1 MIKLQHMNYRFA
13 TGLFLLFL
21 LLSATIDGQT
31 VRYAVTRSPL
41 SSDRFDE
48 FCPVYYKKGIVF
60 CSNRDLDAVN
70 KYSDLSGKNFIKIFY
85 IDTTAVMSWQDARL
99 FSKNLK
105 TKLNDGPVSFS
116 RDLNTVYF
124 SRNIY
129 ADGASTE
136 LSSPRNKLGLFTS
149 EFEGEWKKPHDFRFN
164 NEWYN
169 ITAPCLSPDGTM
181 LFFASDKPGGYG
193 GSDLYYCLWQ
203 KDYWGDPVNM
213 GQLVNTQ
220 GNESYPFMCRDGELF
235 FSSDGHGGL
244 GGKDIYFTRLIDSVW
259 QKPVHLNAPI
269 NSKYDDFALITD
281 PLMKK
286 GYFSSNRDGTYDIFS
301 FTSVIPQ
308 LFYSTEQRINLYCYK
323 FRGGTKLE
331 IDPGSMQYEWTF
343 GDTGKSE
350 GDDAEH
356 CFTGPGIYNIEE
368 NVTDKKTGRIIFTK
382 QRLTLEIKNIEQPF
396 ISCPDYA
403 IEGES
408 ASFNAGKSFQPD
420 RKILNYFWDF
430 GDGSADT
437 GKVASHKFT
446 NPGIDTIRL
455 GLALLDIKTGDAS
468 IVSVYKVIKIFKDQ
482 KEMNSSV
489 ININNTQKTIPEVDK
504 YDHAVISNY
513 YKALSDDE
521 AGFLYEVKVFS
532 SHRHT
537 DPSGDT
543 FRNLLSRYSVKE
555 IYQPESDTYRYIVS
569 EESDFASSVRIL
581 RNVISLGFTD
591 AVIQTR
597 TLTLPE
603 EKDLYNLRRV
613 YGTSADLFFGRT
625 DARLTSAGFT
635 YFDQVVTFM
644 NRYPD
649 VKLLIE
655 SFTDKAGTSSADML
669 LSVQRAQAVA
679 NYIAGR
685 GINSERLIARGYGDT
700 RPFSVNS
707 SEEEKKKDQRI
718 ELMIIR

>member
-1 MIKLQHMNYRFA
+1 MNHRFK
-13 TGLFLLFL
+13 TGLFLLIL
-21 LLSATIDGQT
+21 SLSAGVSGQT
-31 VRYAVTRSPL
+31 ENYTVKKSPL
-41 SSDRFDE
+41 SSDKFDE
-48 FCPVYYKKGIVF
+48 FCPVYYKGGIVF
-60 CSNRDLDAVN
+60 CSNRDIDAVN
-70 KYSDLSGKNFIKIFY
+70 KYSDLRGKNFIKIFY
-85 IDTTAVMSWQDARL
+85 TDTSAFMSWQDAKL

-105 TKLNDGPVSFS
+105 TRMNDGPVSFS
-116 RDLNTVYF
+116 HDLSTVYF

-129 ADGASTE
+129 AEGSSADM
-136 LSSPRNKLGLFTS
+136 SSPRNKLGLFTS
-149 EFEGEWKKPHDFRFN
+149 EFDGEWKKPHDFRYN

-169 ITAPCLSPDGTM
+169 ITAPCLSPDGSV
-181 LFFASDKPGGYG
+181 LFFASDKPGGHG
-193 GSDLYYCLWQ
+193 GSDLYYCLWE

-213 GQLVNTQ
+213 GPLVNSP

-244 GGKDIYFTRLIDSVW
+244 GGKDIFYTRLIDSVW

-269 NSKYDDFALITD
+269 NSRYDDFALITD
-281 PLMKK
+281 PLMKN

-301 FTSVIPQ
+301 FNTSNPQ
-308 LFYSTEQRINLYCYK
+308 LFYSTEQRTNVYCYK
-323 FRGGTKLE
+323 FRGGVKLD

-343 GDTGKSE
+343 GDSGKSA

-356 CFTGPGIYNIEE
+356 CFAGPGIYNIEE
-368 NVTDKKTGRIIFTK
+368 NVTDRQTGRVLFTK
-382 QRLTLEIKNIEQPF
+382 QRLTLEIKDIEQPF
-396 ISCPDYA
+396 ISSA
-403 IEGES
+403 ISAVAGEPV
-408 ASFNAGKSFQPD
+408 SFNADKSYLPD
-420 RKILNYFWDF
+420 QKILDYYWDF
-430 GDGSADT
+430 GDGTLDT
-437 GKVASHKFT
+437 GKVTAHKFS
-446 NPGIDTIRL
+446 NQGDDTVRL
-455 GLALLDIKTGDAS
+455 GLALQNIKTGATS
-468 IVSVYKVIKIFKDQ
+468 LVSVYKVIKIFKDQ
-482 KEMNSSV
+482 SGMNSFVAYNS
-489 ININNTQKTIPEVDK
+489 NIRKTVPDVDQ

-513 YKALSDDE
+513 YKALSDD
-521 AGFLYEVKVFS
+521 AASFLYQVKVFS
-532 SHRHT
+532 SRNHT
-537 DPSGDT
+537 DPASDI
-543 FRNLLSRYSVKE
+543 FRNLLSRYYVKE
-555 IYQPESDTYRYIVS
+555 IYQPESDSYGYIVS
-569 EESDFASSVRIL
+569 EESDFISSVRIL
-581 RNVISLGFTD
+581 RNVISLGFKD
-591 AVIQTR
+591 AVIQSR
-597 TLTLPE
+597 ALTIPE